1 MASIE
6 EGDVVLEESGIRHTR
21 ASRAVATRRRTGR
34 KKTAAPARTTRS
46 KRSTRAL
53 VTVDSDE
60 ENEEVQEELSQT
72 ISDAETSQGHADEQG
87 SPEAPK
93 DDDEDGGGD
102 SDDDEVG
109 HLLSALNTS
118 TEEGS
123 ALENGVGEGSHN
135 IEDEQDAE
143 DEDSVVEDILTAQ
156 VTEGIEE
163 AEDDTNVVTV
173 IEEEQT
179 TAVLQSDEDDRGS
192 VSGDTEPPENGSAV
206 PEKKIEEEVEEE
218 EEGDPGLEEENSNQS
233 VDEREVPELED
244 SPPPTINVVLPSPIR
259 SGLRVRSEVSSV
271 DDSLEGSQGLSQEV
285 PEDRDI
291 QCIVSEERNIS
302 ERSDDSV
309 NEIYS
314 EVTTEKK
321 DPEEQME
328 VETDELLV
336 VQEALPQ
343 EEMDVTDVK
352 YNVEEMT
359 VIDEVV
365 DDGGQE
371 ERTETAG
378 VNEIEGQDAVG
389 ETGDG
394 ESDFRTEPDTEMVSE
409 DELPT
414 ESSKEPLETEAVSDE
429 ELPDPTA
436 TVDLPETEAVSEDE
450 LPPEKTDKK
459 KKRAAAKQAAS
470 GKKKARSSE
479 AKKRKLLDGDTY
491 DPSSPTS
498 ENSCDES
505 PAAKRAA
512 VSNASSGTQAKPV
525 TKARKSLP
533 ELEKYW
539 KAVKEDPSDF
549 TGWTYLLQYV
559 DQEND
564 IEAAREAYDAFLS
577 HYPYCYGYWR
587 KYADYEKRKGN
598 KEKCEEVFERGLK
611 AIPLSVDLWIHF
623 LNYSKA
629 TYPEDEEHLRAQF
642 EKAISACGMEF
653 RSDRLW
659 ESYIKWENEGKRLQN
674 VTDLYDRLLTTP
686 TQGYTNHFD
695 NFQEHISSNPPQKVL
710 SVDEFLTLRREVL
723 QMLKQYDQPTAVA
736 DDTAPGEEVEA
747 PPGEEPD
754 EQPVV
759 KTDEE
764 TTALRER
771 IISIRRKIHKIT
783 VSAVADRWNF
793 EEGIK
798 RPYFHVKPLER
809 CQLKNWKEYLD
820 YEIEQGDQERIIILF
835 ERCLIACALYEE
847 FWIKFIRYLE
857 SLKGDMMDKIRNV
870 YERACT
876 IHHTKK
882 PNLHLHWAVF
892 EESHGNYDRA
902 SEILNNLE
910 KLVPN
915 MLQVAYRRINLER
928 RCNNMENVC
937 ALYEHYISNTK
948 NKVISNNMAIKY
960 ARFCWKVK
968 GDIEKAVSILNKA
981 VEKDKDNPRL
991 YLQLIDMGLQ
1001 VNPLDENNIIFIIDQ
1016 FLSRD
1021 TDPEQKVLFAQR
1033 KVEFLEDFGSDILSV
1048 QRAHD
1053 EFQRYFKQAKDRKK
1067 KSPEL
1072 DAKNLDGT
1080 SKKAKNTSAVVDG
1093 TQVHSG
1099 HTSSHSSPQA
1109 THSGTGQQ
1117 APQTPSGAQPQTAT
1131 TGTGQYPPPTY
1142 GQTGGYSQ
1150 QPPTQA
1156 GYQGGQYPPTGP
1168 QQPPAAYSQP
1178 PYNQQYTQSSDPN
1191 YANYQNWSY
1200 SQTGYGGYNQGWG
1213 NYNYY

>member
-1 MASIE
+1 MRICVE
-6 EGDVVLEESGIRHTR
+6 IMYGVRRTR
-21 ASRAVATRRRTGR
+21 ATRAVATRRNRGR
-34 KKTAAPARTTRS
+34 KKTTAPPARSTRS
-46 KRSTRAL
+46 KRSTRTSQS
-53 VTVDSDE
+53 VGTDE
-60 ENEEVQEELSQT
+60 EGDESQVEVSQNV
-72 ISDAETSQGHADEQG
+72 SDAEAMQDRANEER
-87 SPEAPK
+87 SPQAPT
-93 DDDEDGGGD
+93 DDCEYGGD
-102 SDDDEVG
+102 GEQA
-109 HLLSALNTS
+109 LSILNAIAEESS
-118 TEEGS
+118 TI
-123 ALENGVGEGSHN
+123 ENGVGGGIYSTDGGRNVEN
-135 IEDEQDAE
+135 
-143 DEDSVVEDILTAQ
+143 EDSDVEETITPQAADSEE
-156 VTEGIEE
+156 TEGDIN
-163 AEDDTNVVTV
+163 DVKLK
-173 IEEEQT
+173 EEQQG
-179 TAVLQSDEDDRGS
+179 TATSLHSGEGDDDDDRES
-192 VSGDTEPPENGSAV
+192 VGGNVELPENDNEV
-206 PEKKIEEEVEEE
+206 PQIKIKRERE
-218 EEGDPGLEEENSNQS
+218 DPGLEEEVSGQS
-233 VDEREVPELED
+233 IDEKEVPELED
-244 SPPPTINVVLPSPIR
+244 SPPPSVNVVLPSPIR
-259 SGLRVRSEVSSV
+259 SGFKIKSEVSSV
-271 DDSLEGSQGLSQEV
+271 DSLEESQGFSQEAL
-285 PEDRDI
+285 
-291 QCIVSEERNIS
+291 EEIDVKHYTAV
-302 ERSDDSV
+302 EETDTDHDFGDASV
-309 NEIYS
+309 NGTKYNIII
-314 EVTTEKK
+314 VKN
-321 DPEEQME
+321 EEEPME
-328 VETDELLV
+328 VETDELPAV
-336 VQEALPQ
+336 PEAPSQ
-343 EEMDVTDVK
+343 EELYVTDIK

-359 VIDEVV
+359 IIDEVT

-378 VNEIEGQDAVG
+378 VNEIGEQIGVG
-389 ETGDG
+389 ESGDG
-394 ESDFRTEPDTEMVSE
+394 EDFRTEPDTEMVSE

-414 ESSKEPLETEAVSDE
+414 ESSKGPLETEAVSDE
-429 ELPDPTA
+429 ELPDHTA
-436 TVDLPETEAVSEDE
+436 AVDLPETEAVSEDE

-459 KKRAAAKQAAS
+459 KKKAGAKKAAVSAD
-470 GKKKARSSE
+470 KKKARSSE
-479 AKKRKLLDGDTY
+479 AQKRKLLDGDTY

-512 VSNASSGTQAKPV
+512 VNNASGGIQAKPV
-525 TKARKSLP
+525 VKARKSLP

-629 TYPEDEEHLRAQF
+629 TYPEDEEHLRTQF
-642 EKAISACGMEF
+642 EKAIGACGMEF

-659 ESYIKWENEGKRLQN
+659 ESYIKWETEGKRLQN
-674 VTDLYDRLLTTP
+674 VTDLYDRLLAMP

-695 NFQEHISSNPPQKVL
+695 NFQEHVSSNPPQKVL

-723 QMLKQYDQPTAVA
+723 QLLKQYEQPAAVV
-736 DDTAPGEEVEA
+736 DETAPGEEVEA

-759 KTDEE
+759 KSDEE

-771 IISIRRKIHKIT
+771 IISIRRKAHKIT
-783 VSAVADRWNF
+783 VSAVADRWNY

-820 YEIEQGDQERIIILF
+820 YEIEQGDQERIIVLF

-857 SLKGDMMDKIRNV
+857 GLNGEPLDKIRNV

-892 EESHGNYDRA
+892 EESHQNYDRA

-928 RCNNMENVC
+928 RCNNMDKVC
-937 ALYEHYISNTK
+937 ALYEHYISSTK

-968 GDIEKAVSILNKA
+968 GDVEKAISILNKA

-1001 VNPLDENNIIFIIDQ
+1001 QNPLNEDDIVSIIDQ

-1080 SKKAKNTSAVVDG
+1080 SKKAKSLSAVGDG
-1093 TQVHSG
+1093 TQIHSG
-1099 HTSSHSSPQA
+1099 HTPSHSSPQSA
-1109 THSGTGQQ
+1109 HSGASQQ
-1117 APQTPSGAQPQTAT
+1117 TAQPPSGAQPPTAT

-1150 QPPTQA
+1150 QPPTQ
-1156 GYQGGQYPPTGP
+1156 GSYQGGQYPPTGP
-1168 QQPPAAYSQP
+1168 QQPPTPYSQP
-1178 PYNQQYTQSSDPN
+1178 PYNQQYGQSSDPN
-1191 YANYQNWSY
+1191 YANYQNWGY